1 MYRTFISFSVIN
13 IDTDSR
19 KSWFNWKVLGFF
31 PLCLGTYVCAY
42 MAGWVET
49 RGLNVSLRGFPPHFG
64 DIVVSHQ
71 ILSSLIL
78 LAWLANVLS
87 STPSWPW
94 HWSYRG
100 AAVPIFNEL
109 SGDLNLG
116 VYVLDQLNQLHLF
129 FFFFWRDDVS
139 LLPRLV
145 LNSWVQIIF
154 PPQIPN

>member
-13 IDTDSR
+13 INTDSR
-19 KSWFNWKVLGFF
+19 KSWFNWKALGFF
-31 PLCLGTYVCAY
+31 PSVLRNICMCLY
-42 MAGWVET
+42 GWVET

-78 LAWLANVLS
+78 LAWLTNVLS

-116 VYVLDQLNQLHLF
+116 VYVLDQLNYLHLF
-129 FFFFWRDDVS
+129 FFLLKRWRFTASQVS
-139 LLPRLV
+139 PELLSSNNLSTS
-145 LNSWVQIIF
+145 NS
-154 PPQIPN
+154 